1 MSESA
6 LEKAL
11 TELVA
16 AKIVERCQEDRLSV
30 AFFRNRRH
38 ESLNQQRNLRNMSYT
53 FHKCGECG
61 CGKFLQNPLG
71 PRNPSSGVAFIGAA
85 HGLSLLGRSQLETYG
100 KVPRTSQRPRRR
112 RRRRILNGSQYFS
125 KKVTIGKTTEI
136 DLPFNARRT
145 TLLGAPC
152 VDDMKKLHRSL
163 LANVKLKLQSAK
175 MEDNNRTLLEYKMK
189 LVHKVEE
196 IPPSPPPPSPP
207 PLATTT
213 ASYYTGCH
221 LEISDQDSGTGS
233 GVCSEEDSDC
243 SSPKTPE
250 PSKKRR
256 ATSESN
262 VFTNS
267 SSSDN
272 NKSSPAADDSDI
284 GSMTSVDLSNMQKV

>member
-1 MSESA
+1 MII
-6 LEKAL
+6 
-11 TELVA
+11 ELS
-16 AKIVERCQEDRLSV
+16 R
-30 AFFRNRRH
+30 
-38 ESLNQQRNLRNMSYT
+38 

-100 KVPRTSQRPRRR
+100 NSEEEEDESEDEEEEGDD
-112 RRRRILNGSQYFS
+112 GSQYFS

-152 VDDMKKLHRSL
+152 VDDMKKLHRSS
-163 LANVKLKLQSAK
+163 LANVKLKLQSAKSFYFTERYDLTTLPQSAK

-221 LEISDQDSGTGS
+221 LEISDQDRY
-233 GVCSEEDSDC
+233 V
-243 SSPKTPE
+243 
-250 PSKKRR
+250 
-256 ATSESN
+256 
-262 VFTNS
+262 
-267 SSSDN
+267 
-272 NKSSPAADDSDI
+272 
-284 GSMTSVDLSNMQKV
+284 